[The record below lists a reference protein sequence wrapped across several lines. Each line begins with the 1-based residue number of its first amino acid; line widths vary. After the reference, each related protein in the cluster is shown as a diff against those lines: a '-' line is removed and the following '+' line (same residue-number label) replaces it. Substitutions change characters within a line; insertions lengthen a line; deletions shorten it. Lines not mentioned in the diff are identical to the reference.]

1 MNCYAYIAKLYRH
14 ALAIAKA
21 IKEARRPRISINDVS
36 RYVDVFDADVARF
49 VANANNIY
57 RDGYIIAVRTTKD
70 AVKFGEELFINVVR
84 MIELE
89 DLRSRA
95 RE

>member
-1 MNCYAYIAKLYRH
+1 MNCDAYIAKLYRH
-14 ALAIAKA
+14 SLAIAKA
-21 IKEARRPRISINDVS
+21 IKEARKPLIPIYDVE
-36 RYVDVFDADVARF
+36 RYVDVFDRDVVEL
-49 VANANNIY
+49 VAKVNNIY

-70 AVKFGEELFINVVR
+70 ATRLGEELFINAVR